1 LSTYVYEGVRVSQL
15 QFSTGTAAAVM
26 VFLASIAIALVYI
39 KGLGART
46 FGDER

>member
-1 LSTYVYEGVRVSQL
+1 
-15 QFSTGTAAAVM
+15 M